1 MSNVPDFL
9 THLGGVPVASASQFA
24 GFWGSDVW
32 FVDFDNGTR
41 ATEQGKN
48 NMKTPGKD
56 LYHAFDGCGAGDT
69 IYIRGR
75 EPGNTDTQS
84 ITPAVTEAANWTI
97 AAAKTG
103 LSVIGTNGPGGN
115 AQMTA
120 LESYALLTTPTIL
133 NFAPFVTFENIK
145 FQAIASQVGQG
156 TIWSRVGTAGTHDG
170 FGVTFNR
177 CSWHD
182 YAGTTQGAVML
193 GSGRYDQVLNSSF
206 WNCLLGLRVTSFADF
221 SRGARIVNNDFW
233 ADDTD
238 VDYDIS
244 LGDVHHI
251 LIDDNRFHHE
261 LPAVSGGSRLRYLHI
276 DGTVATGLLSNNY
289 FATADA
295 TIGAACQLI
304 SIIDVGNKC
313 TAETVWMTA
322 A

>member
-1 MSNVPDFL
+1 MSTFPDKLYHF
-9 THLGGVPVASASQFA
+9 GGVPVASAGDFA

-32 FVDFDNGTR
+32 FVDFDDGKS
-41 ATEQGKN
+41 AAGQGKN
-48 NMKTPGKD
+48 DMDAPGKD
-56 LYHAFDGCGAGDT
+56 LYHAFSGCGAGDT

-75 EPGNTDTQS
+75 EPSATDTQS
-84 ITPAVTEAANWTI
+84 ITPAASQATNWII

-103 LSVIGTNGPGGN
+103 LNVIGTNGPGGN
-115 AQMTA
+115 AQMTT
-120 LESYALLTTPTIL
+120 LESYAALTTPTIL
-133 NFAPFVTFENIK
+133 NYAPFVTFENIK
-145 FQAIASQVGQG
+145 FQAIASQVAQG

-182 YAGTTQGAVML
+182 YEGTTQGAVML

-206 WNCLLGLRVTSFADF
+206 WHCLLGLRVTSFADY
-221 SRGARIVNNDFW
+221 SRGARIVNNDFYG
-233 ADDTD
+233 DDTD
-238 VDYDIS
+238 IDYDIS
-244 LGDVHHI
+244 LGDVNHI
-251 LIDDNRFHHE
+251 LIDNNRFHHE
-261 LPAVSGGSRLRYLHI
+261 LPAKAGGSRLKYLHI
-276 DGTVATGLLSNNY
+276 DGTVATGLLSNNT

-313 TAETVWMTA
+313 SCETTWMTA